1 MGLFNNKTEEEKI
14 IEAYNRVAGAS
25 MVDCKVVT
33 GTHGTDEIIAG
44 AMIGET
50 GKLIGMANYGKPKY
64 ENSVLEFHINGI
76 VFTNPGWSIMYHDI
90 TQFQIIDRFR
100 HADVIIR
107 LSDGGK
113 IVCEMLKYDAY
124 AAQRRIEELKADYMK
139 RMAEEEQV
147 KQEELK
153 EAEKDKNMDRLL
165 RAAELHERG
174 LLDDEEFQEI
184 KNNFMNKKEKQEK
197 EEKEIETVSINYCPE
212 CGNKIKEDYK
222 FCTNCGHQLN

>member
-1 MGLFNNKTEEEKI
+1 
-14 IEAYNRVAGAS
+14 
-25 MVDCKVVT
+25 
-33 GTHGTDEIIAG
+33 
-44 AMIGET
+44 
-50 GKLIGMANYGKPKY
+50 
-64 ENSVLEFHINGI
+64 
-76 VFTNPGWSIMYHDI
+76 
-90 TQFQIIDRFR
+90 
-100 HADVIIR
+100 
-107 LSDGGK
+107 
-113 IVCEMLKYDAY
+113 
-124 AAQRRIEELKADYMK
+124 MK

-197 EEKEIETVSINYCPE
+197 EIETVSINYCPE